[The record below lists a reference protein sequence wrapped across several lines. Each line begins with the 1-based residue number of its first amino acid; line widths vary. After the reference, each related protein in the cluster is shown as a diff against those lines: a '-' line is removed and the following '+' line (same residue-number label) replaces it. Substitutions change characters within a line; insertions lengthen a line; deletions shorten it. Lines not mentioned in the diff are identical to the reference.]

1 MRAKRDVPN
10 GRLGEGKPDHR
21 MSLSGR
27 QPPNSGLQMHL
38 LRSLR
43 VCFYILP
50 KFMIFSIP
58 LREGFRRQFG
68 CILSG
73 IPTVALTQ
81 LKRNPP
87 GFNCVNSGKV
97 RHRSEASGVQRG

>member
-1 MRAKRDVPN
+1 
-10 GRLGEGKPDHR
+10 
-21 MSLSGR
+21 
-27 QPPNSGLQMHL
+27 
-38 LRSLR
+38 
-43 VCFYILP
+43 
-50 KFMIFSIP
+50 MIFSMP

-68 CILSG
+68 GMLIG

-97 RHRSEASGVQRG
+97 RHRFEASGVQRG